1 VVEDRRSALGAL
13 AAAVRFVRRHPGSAG
28 ALYLVN
34 AAACALVILLYAAL
48 APGAPRSGSSV
59 WLVLGLG
66 QIYIVAR
73 HYLKLVFYGS
83 QTAFF
88 QGALAHAAYTA
99 APPVVWP
106 ESPAAE
112 AIAHADRAVR

>member
-1 VVEDRRSALGAL
+1 VI
-13 AAAVRFVRRHPGSAG
+13 AV
-28 ALYLVN
+28 
-34 AAACALVILLYAAL
+34 LLYAAL
-48 APGAPRSGSSV
+48 APGAPRSGWSV

-66 QIYIVAR
+66 QAYIVAR
-73 HYLKLVFYGS
+73 HYLKLVFYAS
-83 QTAFF
+83 QTSFF

-112 AIAHADRAVR
+112 AIQNAGPTR